1 MIGASVTR
9 REDARVLRGET
20 RYVDDIERDGLGHV
34 AVVRSPHARASIT
47 AIRVPDHAE
56 GLIAV
61 VTANDLEGLVRPF
74 PVMVPT
80 GAEIAEEPH
89 PILAAGEVRYAGQAV
104 ALVVA
109 TSRALAEDAAELVE
123 VDYQPADAVISPR
136 DSERV
141 LMRWER
147 HSGDVDAAFTAA
159 AHVVTGRY
167 ALPRLA
173 AVPMEARG
181 AVTEHDPT
189 ADTLTVWGSFQDPHR
204 PREQLA
210 QILDRDP
217 ARIRVVA
224 PDVGGAFGSK
234 GVIAPEIAAM
244 AAATLLLGRPL
255 KWIEDRLENLVG
267 CYQGRGT
274 EGDLELALDGQ
285 GRMLALRARLWADL
299 GGYLLTTTPIP
310 AHTCATLI
318 CGVYDLPVAA
328 VEMTGMQTHKVPTG
342 PYRGAGRPD
351 AAYMIEAL
359 VDQAARELGIDPVV
373 LRQINLVRRF
383 PYVTATGLEYD
394 SGDYDRLLDVALE
407 LCGADEARTGE
418 GSGDAT
424 PTLTGRG
431 IAMYVERA
439 GGAWESA
446 TIECEPGGSFLIA
459 TSASPHGQGHET
471 TFAQIAADRLSVR
484 MEAITI
490 RSGDS
495 AAVPPGVGTFGSRSI
510 AMAGSAIAV
519 AADQL
524 TTTARERAAER
535 FGVDPGAVTLSPQGF
550 ATHESDASPISWA
563 QLAVANVTSGQPL
576 LRAEARF
583 QSANVFSSGAYVAD
597 VAIDRG
603 TGAVAVRRLVAIDD
617 AGTLI
622 NPLLVHGQ
630 VIGGAVQALGECL
643 TEEVTFDDH
652 GQNTSG
658 SLLDYSL
665 LTAAEIP
672 PILTGDVVTP
682 SPLNP
687 LGAKGAGEGGVVGT
701 LPAVANAVAD
711 ALGGHRLDPPFTAE
725 RVWRA
730 LQEVPPVTEPDV
742 PDTGPDLPD
751 ARPGVPAVAGHD
763 SGSPQVG
770 SRPGR
775 RATGPAVGFGL
786 LAGAVAALAL
796 RRRGRGR
803 GR

>member
-34 AVVRSPHARASIT
+34 AVVRSPHARASVT
-47 AIRVPDHAE
+47 AIRVPDRAD

-61 VTANDLEGLVRPF
+61 ITANDLEGLVRPF
-74 PVMVPT
+74 PVMTPA
-80 GAEIAEEPH
+80 GAEITDEPH

-104 ALVVA
+104 ALVIA

-123 VDYQPADAVISPR
+123 VEYEPADAVISPR
-136 DSERV
+136 ESELV
-141 LMRWER
+141 LMRWKR
-147 HSGDVDAAFTAA
+147 RSGDVDAAFAAA

-173 AVPMEARG
+173 AVPMETRG
-181 AVTEHDPT
+181 AVTEHD
-189 ADTLTVWGSFQDPHR
+189 AASDTLTVRGSFQDPHR
-204 PREQLA
+204 PRQQLA
-210 QILDRDP
+210 HILDRDP

-244 AAATLLLGRPL
+244 AAATILLGRPL
-255 KWIEDRLENLVG
+255 KWIEDRLENLVS

-274 EGDLELALDGQ
+274 EGDLELALDGD

-310 AHTCATLI
+310 AHTLATLI
-318 CGVYDLPVAA
+318 CGVYDLPAA
-328 VEMTGMQTHKVPTG
+328 EVEMTGMQTHKVPTG

-359 VDQAARELGIDPVV
+359 VDQAARELALDPVA
-373 LRQINLVRRF
+373 LRRANLVRSF

-407 LCGADEARTGE
+407 LSGADDGPAGVAN
-418 GSGDAT
+418 SGGAA
-424 PTLTGRG
+424 TLTGRG
-431 IAMYVERA
+431 IALYVERA
-439 GGAWESA
+439 GGAWEGA
-446 TIECEPGGSFLIA
+446 TIEPEPGGSFLVA

-471 TFAQIAADRLSVR
+471 TFAQIAADRLRVG
-484 MEAITI
+484 MDAITI
-490 RSGDS
+490 RAGDS
-495 AAVPPGVGTFGSRSI
+495 AAVPPGVGTFSSRSI

-519 AADQL
+519 AADEL
-524 TTTARERAAER
+524 TAMAGEWAAER
-535 FGVDPGAVTLSPQGF
+535 FGVDPKEVTLSPDGF
-550 ATHESDASPISWA
+550 TTARGAEPISWSELTVTA
-563 QLAVANVTSGQPL
+563 VTSGQPP
-576 LRAEARF
+576 LRGEARF
-583 QSANVFSSGAYVAD
+583 QSANVFSSGAHVAE
-597 VAIDRG
+597 VAIDRT
-603 TGAVAVRRLVAIDD
+603 TGALAVTRLVTVDD

-622 NPLLVHGQ
+622 NPLLVRGQ

-643 TEEVTFDDH
+643 TEAVVFDDH

-665 LTAAEIP
+665 LTAVEIP
-672 PILTGDVVTP
+672 PIVTGEVVTP

-687 LGAKGAGEGGVVGT
+687 LGAKGAGEGGAIGT

-711 ALGGHRLDPPFTAE
+711 ALGGHRLDPPYTAD

-730 LQEVPPVTEPDV
+730 LQAVPALTGPDV
-742 PDTGPDLPD
+742 PVTGPDMPV
-751 ARPGVPAVAGHD
+751 AVSAVPAVAAPDPGF
-763 SGSPQVG
+763 PQT
-770 SRPGR
+770 RRQPGR
-775 RATGPAVGFGL
+775 RVPAFGLGL
-786 LAGAVAALAL
+786 LAGAVAAVAL
-796 RRRGRGR
+796 RRGRR
-803 GR
+803 RR

>member
-47 AIRVPDHAE
+47 AVRVPDCAD

-61 VTANDLEGLVRPF
+61 ITANDLEGLVRPF
-74 PVMVPT
+74 PVMTPA
-80 GAEIAEEPH
+80 GAEIADEPH

-104 ALVVA
+104 ALVIA

-123 VDYQPADAVISPR
+123 VDYEPADAVISPR
-136 DSERV
+136 DSETV
-141 LMRWER
+141 LMRWEQHR
-147 HSGDVDAAFTAA
+147 GDVDAAFAGA
-159 AHVVTGRY
+159 AHVVSGRY

-181 AVTEHDPT
+181 AVAEHNV
-189 ADTLTVWGSFQDPHR
+189 AGDTLTVWGSFQDPHR

-210 QILDRDP
+210 HILDRDP
-217 ARIRVVA
+217 ERIRVVA

-244 AAATLLLGRPL
+244 AAATILLGRPL

-274 EGDLELALDGQ
+274 EGDLELALNGE

-310 AHTCATLI
+310 AHTFATLI
-318 CGVYDLPVAA
+318 CGVYDLPVAE
-328 VEMTGMQTHKVPTG
+328 VEITGMQTHKVPTG

-359 VDQAARELGIDPVV
+359 VDRAARQLAIDPVA
-373 LRQINLVRRF
+373 LRRTNLVRSF

-394 SGDYDRLLDVALE
+394 SGDYEQLLDVALE
-407 LCGADEARTGE
+407 L
-418 GSGDAT
+418 SGVGDRPAGD
-424 PTLTGRG
+424 PGGDGGGDPVIGRG

-446 TIECEPGGSFLIA
+446 TIESEPGGTFLVA

-471 TFAQIAADRLSVR
+471 TFAQIAADRLNVG
-484 MEAITI
+484 MDAITI
-490 RSGDS
+490 HSGDS
-495 AAVPPGVGTFGSRSI
+495 AAVPPGVGTFGSRSV

-519 AADQL
+519 AADAL
-524 TTTARERAAER
+524 VATAREQAAAR
-535 FGVDPGAVTLSPQGF
+535 LGVDGDALTLSPHGF
-550 ATHESDASPISWA
+550 AVETGATGRVSWA
-563 QLAVANVTSGQPL
+563 QLTVAAVTAGRPP

-603 TGAVAVRRLVAIDD
+603 TGALTVTRLVAVDD

-643 TEEVTFDDH
+643 TEEVRFDEN
-652 GQNTSG
+652 GQNTTG

-672 PILTGDVVTP
+672 PIVTGDVVTP

-687 LGAKGAGEGGVVGT
+687 LGAKGAGEGGAVGT

-711 ALGGHRLDPPFTAE
+711 ALGGHRLDPPYTAD

-730 LQEVPPVTEPDV
+730 LQRVPPVPEPDGAESEPEV
-742 PDTGPDLPD
+742 TDPEPAATVAPRPGPDITFAP
-751 ARPGVPAVAGHD
+751 AARRPGWRAPAL
-763 SGSPQVG
+763 
-770 SRPGR
+770 
-775 RATGPAVGFGL
+775 GL
-786 LAGAVAALAL
+786 LAGAVVAIAL
-796 RRRGRGR
+796 RRRGRR
-803 GR
+803 R